1 MFICYIMSVKNQ
13 ISGVVEM
20 RKYLRQNKV
29 MLLVPL
35 LFLAVFTFGAG
46 TYAAAT
52 EDPMQ
57 QLQKR
62 VDEVLRIL
70 QSGELKRPENKE
82 ERKKLILNAV
92 TDMFDFR
99 EMAKSS
105 LAQSWNT
112 LTPEEQDTFVGL
124 FSRLIEQRYIG
135 KIDSYTDQKVVYK
148 KQLVKGDNAMIYTD
162 VVDKDVEIPIIYRL
176 QENKGKWLI
185 YDVKIENVSLIVNY
199 RRDFDSIIRKEQFAG
214 LVEKIT
220 KQLEKPETSN

>member
-1 MFICYIMSVKNQ
+1 
-13 ISGVVEM
+13 
-20 RKYLRQNKV
+20 

-70 QSGELKRPENKE
+70 QSGELKRPENME